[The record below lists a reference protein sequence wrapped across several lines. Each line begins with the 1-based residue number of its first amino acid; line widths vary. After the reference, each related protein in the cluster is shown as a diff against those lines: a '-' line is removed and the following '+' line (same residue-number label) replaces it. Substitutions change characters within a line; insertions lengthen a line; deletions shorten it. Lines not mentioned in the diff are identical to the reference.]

1 MSNFFETPIEF
12 LKGIGPTKADVLK
25 KELGIFTFQ
34 DLMFHYPFRYIDR
47 TKYYQI
53 KEVTPE
59 LPFIQFVGK

>member
-53 KEVTPE
+53 KEAALYSVCRQ
-59 LPFIQFVGK
+59 IN